1 MKRTLLAQLCVGATP
16 MWLRQLAVISL
27 FLLPTISQSQ
37 FTSSQTCN
45 FLTRVGGVAS
55 TNGAEISAFDPVS
68 KRVYTVAGAVIEYH
82 FLSNTGALTLAGALP
97 LGFTVPAGANAVPN
111 SVAVSNG
118 ILAVSFA
125 IVNASTNAQQP
136 GQVAFY
142 NATTGAFLKVV
153 TVGYLPDMVVFTAD
167 GKKLL
172 TANEG
177 EPNSYGQPTSFDP
190 EGSVS
195 IINLAAGIENAFVQ
209 TATFT
214 SFNGQITSLRNAGVR
229 IYGPNAT
236 VAQDLEPEYIVISPD
251 GTKAWVTLQENNAFA
266 VVDIASATVSQII
279 PLGLKDHSK
288 PTVLGVQKFEINNS
302 NLLGVTTAGQSI
314 QWGGFSGLQF
324 EGYAANGNLK
334 FLTHS
339 DRGPNGEPTGIFRPF
354 MLPGFAPE
362 ILRFELNPSSGNI
375 VFTQR
380 LSLKVSPTKLLTG
393 LPNISISNDPNLP
406 YNDEVPV
413 DLFNNVISPLD
424 PMGADLEGIISMPD
438 GSFWMVD
445 EYRPALYH
453 FAADGVMI
461 ERFVPSG
468 TAAAAGMPAGT
479 YGIESLPAVIAQRR
493 QNRGFEAIA
502 YQNGKLYAFVQSPLR
517 NPASLSNTVLNGLKN
532 IRIVEFDPVTKT
544 TTAQYIYIMDNKP
557 ATPGSLTDTRA
568 DKIGDAVAIGNGEFL
583 VIERDDDAIDSDPLN
598 EIEKKIYRFS
608 LANAT
613 NVNSL
618 PNLINGKTLD
628 QMTAAELLTAGVTP
642 ITKYLHI
649 DLATAGYN
657 TVEKVEGLTMI
668 DRNTFAVIND
678 NDFGVAGTVVDPSTG
693 TFSPYP
699 NPNMEKPVLGII
711 KVQNNG
717 LDASDRD
724 LTSSTGKINIQ
735 HWPVFG
741 MYQPDAIAQYVVNGK
756 TYYVTVNE
764 GDARDWPG
772 FAEEV
777 RVGANNYVL
786 DSATF
791 PNRAFLKNN
800 ANLGRL
806 QLTASHGDLDGD
818 GDIDRI
824 QALGARSFSVWDA
837 EGKLVFDSGDELEQ
851 MTAALS
857 PASFNSD
864 GLAATFDTRS
874 DNKGPEPEGVVIGVI
889 DNVPYAFIGMERTGD
904 IAVYNMSDPLK
915 PVFIQYIN
923 TPEDQGV
930 EGLTFV
936 PAASSPTGKPLLITS
951 AEVSRTVSVFEV
963 NVPIINVVESSGLVN
978 NDGTICTGAAI
989 GLTATGG
996 GSGYVWSNG
1005 STSQTIWVTPQE
1017 TTTYSVKSCGLT
1029 GTRTITVNP
1038 ATACSI
1044 KAVPFSLLNTGG
1056 NPDNMYI
1063 GYAHQRMGLYVD
1075 VPESGAPYKF
1085 AWSGGALS
1093 HYDVQFPIFT
1103 ATTAGTFTYTVYVT
1117 NKFGCVSSCSITICV
1132 TDIRVPGTNGDKV
1145 YVCHNGSTLEVNV
1158 ADVAAH
1164 MNNHPGD
1171 RLGRCD
1177 QTPCSTPMGAET
1189 LITRSNVFTTDG
1201 EAIASGLSATAFPN
1215 PSANYFTLQVRSAK
1229 TAPVEV
1235 RVTDMHG
1242 RRVFTKQGV
1251 RGSLTF
1257 GHDFARGAY
1266 IVEVIQDNQKQV
1278 LKLIKQ

>member
-1 MKRTLLAQLCVGATP
+1 MKRNLLAHAAAIT
-16 MWLRQLAVISL
+16 L
-27 FLLPTISQSQ
+27 FLLPVSLYAQ
-37 FTSSQTCN
+37 FVPAQPCN
-45 FLTRVGGVAS
+45 FLRKVGGS
-55 TNGAEISAFDPVS
+55 TSSNGAEISAFDAAS
-68 KRVYTVAGAVIEYH
+68 KRVYTVAGPVIEYYT
-82 FLSNTGALTLAGALP
+82 LGNTGTLTSGGILPAGFA
-97 LGFTVPAGANAVPN
+97 VPAGANALPN
-111 SVAVSNG
+111 SVAVHNG
-118 ILAVSFA
+118 LLAASFA
-125 IVNASTNAQQP
+125 IVNTTTNAQQP

-142 NATTGAFLKVV
+142 NAATGAFLKAV
-153 TVGYLPDMVVFTAD
+153 TVGYLPDMLVFTPD

-177 EPNSYGQPTSFDP
+177 EPNGYNQPASFDP

-195 IINLAAGIENAFVQ
+195 VVNLSAGVESASVQ
-209 TATFT
+209 TASFAG
-214 SFNGQITSLRNAGVR
+214 FNGQIASLRSAGVR
-229 IYGPNAT
+229 IFGPGAT
-236 VAQDLEPEYIVISPD
+236 VAQDLEPEYIAISPD

-266 VVDIASATVSQII
+266 TVDIASATVTQII

-288 PTVLGVQKFEINNS
+288 PSVQSVQKFDFNNL
-302 NLLGVTTAGQSI
+302 NLLGTTSAGQNI
-314 QWGGFSGLQF
+314 QWGGFSGLHF
-324 EGYAANGNLK
+324 EGYAPNGNMK

-362 ILRFELNPSSGNI
+362 ILRFELNPSSGQI

-393 LPNISISNDPNLP
+393 LPNISVSNDPNLP

-413 DLFNNVISPLD
+413 DLYND
-424 PMGADLEGIISMPD
+424 PINPPDPFGADLEGIIAMPD

-445 EYRPALYH
+445 EYRPAIYH

-461 ERFVPSG
+461 ERFVPAG
-468 TAAAAGMPAGT
+468 TAAAAGKPAGT
-479 YGIESLPAVIAQRR
+479 YGTETLPAVIAQRR
-493 QNRGFEAIA
+493 QNRGFEAVA

-568 DKIGDAVAIGNGEFL
+568 DKIGDAVAIGNSEFL

-598 EIEKKIYRFS
+598 EIEKKIYRFN
-608 LANAT
+608 LAGAT

-618 PNLINGKTLD
+618 PNLVNGKTLD
-628 QMTAAELLTAGVTP
+628 QMTAAELVAAGVTP
-642 ITKYLHI
+642 ITKYLHV

-657 TVEKVEGLTMI
+657 TVEKIEGLTLI
-668 DRNTFAVIND
+668 DRNTLAVIND
-678 NDFGVAGTVVDPSTG
+678 NDFGVAGTVVDTIAG

-699 NPNMEKPVLGII
+699 NPNMEKPVLGLIRL
-711 KVQNNG
+711 QNNG

-724 LTSSTGKINIQ
+724 LTSNSGRINIQ

-741 MYQPDAIAQYVVNGK
+741 MYQPDAIAQYTVGNK

-772 FAEEV
+772 FAEEI
-777 RVGANNYVL
+777 RVGANGYVP

-791 PNRAFLKNN
+791 PNRTFLKNN

-806 QLTASHGDLDGD
+806 QLTAASGDLDGD

-824 QALGARSFSVWDA
+824 QALGARSFSVWDSN
-837 EGKLVFDSGDELEQ
+837 GQLIFDSGDEMEQ
-851 MTAALS
+851 ITAALS
-857 PASFNSD
+857 AASFNSD
-864 GLAATFDTRS
+864 GTAASFDTRS
-874 DNKGPEPEGVVIGVI
+874 DNKGPEPEGIVIGII

-904 IAVYNMSDPLK
+904 ILVYDMSNPLK

-930 EGLTFV
+930 EGLAFV
-936 PAASSPTGKPLLITS
+936 PAANSPTGKPLLITS
-951 AEVSRTVSVFEV
+951 AEVSRTVAIFEV
-963 NVPIINVVESSGLVN
+963 NVPTIQVTENSGLVN

-996 GSGYVWSNG
+996 AGSYVWNNG
-1005 STSQTIWVTPQE
+1005 STDATIWVTPQM

-1038 ATACSI
+1038 ATACTV

-1056 NPDNMYI
+1056 NPNNIYL
-1063 GYAHQRMGLYVD
+1063 GYAHQRMGLFVD

-1093 HYDVQFPIFT
+1093 DYDVQFPIFT
-1103 ATTAGTFTYTVYVT
+1103 ATEPGRFTYTVHVT
-1117 NKFGCVSSCSITICV
+1117 NKYGCVSSCSITICV
-1132 TDIRVPGTNGDKV
+1132 TDVRVPGTNGAKV
-1145 YVCHNGSTLEVNV
+1145 YVCHNGGTLELNV

-1164 MNNHPGD
+1164 MENHPGD

-1177 QTPCSTPMGAET
+1177 QAPCSSPVVTET
-1189 LITRSNVFTTDG
+1189 LITRLQPATVD
-1201 EAIASGLSATAFPN
+1201 ATAYPN

-1229 TAPVEV
+1229 VGPVEV

-1242 RRVFTKQGV
+1242 RRMYTKQGV
-1251 RGSLTF
+1251 RGTLAF
-1257 GHDFARGAY
+1257 GHDFVRGTY
-1266 IVEVIQDNQKQV
+1266 IVEVIQDNRKQI
-1278 LKLIKQ
+1278 LKLVKQ